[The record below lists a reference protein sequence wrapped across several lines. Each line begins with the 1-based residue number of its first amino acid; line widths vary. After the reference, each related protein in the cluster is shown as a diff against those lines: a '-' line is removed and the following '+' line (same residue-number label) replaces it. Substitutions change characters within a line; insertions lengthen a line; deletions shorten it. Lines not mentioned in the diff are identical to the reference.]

1 MTVPPTPP
9 LKGPVTVPPI
19 PKSAGKDSP
28 KRKQARAAL
37 VDVLFDARGNRRLP
51 ADKALVAAIAA
62 CGPEDLWWVC
72 EANSRGPLYLLPTRE
87 WITALVAFVDE
98 VKAKSVLEVAAGD
111 GFVSACLQRRRP
123 ALRVIASDDFSWTKP
138 DRRMNDDDRK
148 EFARFVSAGALK
160 GIQPLPI
167 VEKLSAVAA
176 VKKHQPDLVLVS
188 WAPPGTL
195 VERVIRAPSK
205 LVLDISVD
213 GDVCGNGNATWRFE
227 KEFLD
232 GPLEQ
237 RALCRLDQHPDAG
250 RATRATLYFG
260 KRHKRFGVE
269 KSGGLAF

>member
-1 MTVPPTPP
+1 MT
-9 LKGPVTVPPI
+9 VTVPAP
-19 PKSAGKDSP
+19 PKGRDSS

-37 VDVLFDARGNRRLP
+37 VDVLFDARGQRRLP
-51 ADKALVAAIAA
+51 REQELVAAIDDVMCAGGNAA
-62 CGPEDLWWVC
+62 GAQDLWWVC

-87 WITALVAFVDE
+87 WIGALATFLDE
-98 VKAKSVLEVAAGD
+98 VKAKRVLEVAAGD
-111 GFVSACLQRRRP
+111 GFVSACLRRRRP
-123 ALRVIASDDFSWTKP
+123 ELVVTATDDFSWTKP
-138 DRRMNDDDRK
+138 QGRMTDGDRV
-148 EFARFVSAGALK
+148 EFGGVDLK
-160 GIQPLPI
+160 GIQPLPL

-176 VKKHQPDLVLVS
+176 VKQHKPDVVLVS

-213 GDVCGNGNATWRFE
+213 GDVCGNGMKTWRFE

-237 RALCRLDQHPDAG
+237 RALCRLDVKPGEA

-269 KSGGLAF
+269 KRGGLVF